1 VKKIKIS
8 KKMKIAVLTF
18 LALGVTGIAVV
29 KIKKLFDKK
38 ADNKAKKNKSLKK
51 KNSVIKQILKLPDD
65 IDN

>member
-1 VKKIKIS
+1 MKKIKIS

-29 KIKKLFDKK
+29 KIKKLLDKK
-38 ADNKAKKNKSLKK
+38 ADKKAKKNKSLKK